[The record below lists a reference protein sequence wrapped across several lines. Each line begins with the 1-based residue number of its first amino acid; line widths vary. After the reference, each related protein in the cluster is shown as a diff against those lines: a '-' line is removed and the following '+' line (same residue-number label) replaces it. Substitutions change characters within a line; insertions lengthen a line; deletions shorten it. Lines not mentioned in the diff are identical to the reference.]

1 VRKVCVENNTPR
13 VQTRK
18 TPVPRSHEDTEEE
31 EPYLLTVHRVKMEQE
46 QDRERRGLCSA
57 ARGAPHH
64 PTCRKEKK
72 LPRRPESCLYKR
84 RMCRSYKATS
94 SLSFSMWRE
103 GGGSGDSW
111 TEGLWRGAARTEVQ
125 SGGKTHGHRATELP
139 ARVFP
144 AGEGT
149 SRHDT
154 RVDGTAAA
162 NGAGRGG
169 RVVVAETVLRR
180 SGHVGSLHRLGQ
192 CTIPSPPLRD
202 PCCCS

>member
-1 VRKVCVENNTPR
+1 
-13 VQTRK
+13 
-18 TPVPRSHEDTEEE
+18 
-31 EPYLLTVHRVKMEQE
+31 MEQE

-154 RVDGTAAA
+154 RVDGTT
-162 NGAGRGG
+162 GG
-169 RVVVAETVLRR
+169 RPRTVLVVGAVASSRR
-180 SGHVGSLHRLGQ
+180 YRDRSPAP
-192 CTIPSPPLRD
+192 PSPQNENSTAPIGPRWFSAPARSVHYSLSASSR
-202 PCCCS
+202 SVLL